1 MDKWPN
7 LFIVGASKSATGT
20 LYVHLSKVQGIC
32 MSTIKEPNYF
42 SVKVHPGDVEQV
54 IRDKKQYLS
63 LFDIDKDDKIIGEAS
78 PEYLADSEA
87 PKLIHQV
94 SPNAKIIIILRDPV
108 ERAYSH
114 YFTFVRQGR
123 IKNSFHDELQL
134 ALKNKKNG
142 IKSNFG
148 LLESGLYSEQ
158 VKRYLEIFG
167 PENVKILIFD
177 EFIKNQKLTL
187 QEVLDFLGINHSFD
201 DFKVDQYNKFGMARS
216 PLAQKIL
223 RNRKMKYMLEKI
235 LPQSIRKF
243 GRDKI
248 LLKQEN
254 KPKMNEEDRTSLVN
268 FYKADVEKLQNII
281 GQRLPWKNFYKMRI
295 MSQNLVTCGIPIP
308 DDAILRINLAWC
320 DSLEELNSILKRC
333 TKNSIFLD
341 LPLGRIKPPSN
352 NYSLEDLVPIIRSNK
367 LIKYLAVSNVESASD
382 LKKYIELLPKSI
394 IIVPKI
400 ESPSAISNIDEITNV
415 LKGEEKIVMLDHDDL
430 FTNMKKNKEPES
442 KFKEYIQ
449 NLINYCNKNNIILL
463 RTIGVI
469 FSDEEKRVSQYIK

>member
-1 MDKWPN
+1 MEKWPN

-20 LYVHLSKVQGIC
+20 LYVHLSKVPGIC

-42 SVKVHPGDVEQV
+42 SVKIHPGDGELV

-63 LFDIDKDDKIIGEAS
+63 LFNIGKDDKIIGEAS

-87 PKLIHQV
+87 PNLIHQV
-94 SPNAKIIIILRDPV
+94 SPKAKIIIILRDPV

-123 IKNSFHDELQL
+123 IKNSFHDEVHL
-134 ALKNKKNG
+134 ALENKKKG

-148 LLESGLYSEQ
+148 LLEVGLYSEE
-158 VKRYLEIFG
+158 VKRYLEKFG
-167 PENVKILIFD
+167 PKQVKVLIFD
-177 EFIKNQKLTL
+177 EFVKNQKAALE
-187 QEVLDFLGINHSFD
+187 EVLEFLGVD
-201 DFKVDQYNKFGMARS
+201 YTYEDFKIEQYNKFGVARS
-216 PLAQKIL
+216 PIAQNIL

-235 LPQSIRKF
+235 IPQSIRKF

-248 LLKQEN
+248 LLKQET
-254 KPKMNEEDRTSLVN
+254 KPKMDEEDRKALVN
-268 FYKADVEKLQNII
+268 FYKEDVEKLQNIL

-295 MSQNLVTCGIPIP
+295 MSQNLITCGIPIP

-320 DSLEELNSILKRC
+320 DSLEELNSILDRC

-341 LPLGRIKPPSN
+341 LPLNRIKPPSN
-352 NYSLEDLVPIIRSNK
+352 KYSLEDLVPILKSNK
-367 LIKYLAVSNVESASD
+367 QIKYLAVSNVESASD
-382 LKKYIELLPKSI
+382 LKKYIELLPKNI

-400 ESPSAISNIDEITNV
+400 ESPKAISNIDDITNV

-449 NLINYCNKNNIILL
+449 NLIDYCNKNNVILL

-469 FSDEEKRVSQYIK
+469 FSDEEKRISQYIK